1 MERPEG
7 TFYGRFTRS
16 VPTDRREAPK
26 VPDWNPLLTDE
37 EIAAL
42 EAPPEEEENLCANCG
57 AESPEEDEE
66 YNEYLGLT
74 VCESCHDRYTW
85 RCPECRSEH
94 SSEDEAYECCRHECP
109 DCGQSWEYEEDARS
123 CCGTSFHGDMPYLA
137 PVDPYRVSVP
147 EIAGRPVRLCSLE
160 QELAKGGAMVARLLY
175 DIGLADDASVQGYHY
190 GGSRRGRAH
199 VEEDGSLPSEGG
211 EVVYDR
217 FNLADNPEG
226 LSLALTRIRQLRDQA
241 DRPVGT
247 SYAAGIHVH
256 ISAKAED
263 GSCFEPRDVSAL
275 YELWCYAED
284 MLYSLSA
291 AGWQRHRQPADDH
304 SGYCKPVPK
313 DNGATPRRVWQ
324 MMNRDRY
331 FGLNFQRLFGAV
343 ERCSCGAARMGDWTS
358 CDCGAFDRAT
368 VEWRVFNSS
377 TLPRTIHA
385 WLLFAHAMTAHAT
398 RHELGTLPPNDYG
411 SSTREEKREVLEHLL
426 GVLPLTDGER
436 DVIREA
442 ADRSPGL

>member
-1 MERPEG
+1 M
-7 TFYGRFTRS
+7 
-16 VPTDRREAPK
+16 
-26 VPDWNPLLTDE
+26 PDQTTLLE
-37 EIAAL
+37 EQ
-42 EAPPEEEENLCANCG
+42 EEVEEEHECSWCG
-57 AESPEEDEE
+57 S
-66 YNEYLGLT
+66 L
-74 VCESCHDRYTW
+74 
-85 RCPECRSEH
+85 H
-94 SSEDEAYECCRHECP
+94 SSEDAAYECCPRYNCPSCGEEYREVYDADTCCLYSCSEC
-109 DCGQSWEYEEDARS
+109 GEQFEYEEDALS
-123 CCGTSFHGDMPYLA
+123 CCSRNFRGWMPDLP
-137 PVDPYRVSVP
+137 PVDNPYRVEIP
-147 EIAGRPVRLCSLE
+147 ELPGRPVRLCSLE
-160 QELAKGGAMVARLLY
+160 QELAKGGAMVARLLF
-175 DIGLADDASVQGYHY
+175 DIGIADDDDVKHYHY

-226 LSLALTRIRQLRDQA
+226 LSLALAKIRQLRDLP

-284 MLYSLSA
+284 MLYSFSA
-291 AGWQRHRQPADDH
+291 AGWQRHRQPSDDYG
-304 SGYCKPVPK
+304 GYCKPLPK
-313 DNGATPRRVWQ
+313 EDGATPRRVWQ
-324 MMNRDRY
+324 LLSRDRY
-331 FGLNFQRLFGAV
+331 FGLNFARLFGAV
-343 ERCSCGAARMGDWTS
+343 ERCGCGAARMGDWSS
-358 CDCGAFDRAT
+358 CDCGAFDGAT

-385 WLLFAHAMTAHAT
+385 WLVFAHAMTAHAK
-398 RHELGTLPPNDYG
+398 RHELGTLPANPYG
-411 SSTREEKREVLEHLL
+411 SQSREEKQEVLETLL
-426 GVLPLTDGER
+426 EILPLTDGER